1 MDPKEPLKE
10 AISDSNVF
18 SQSTNG
24 FSKVR
29 KLLLKSA
36 INYLTDPRLQ
46 FSANVDQ
53 KLFLARK
60 GLNRDEI
67 DLAYEIATELISKQN
82 ISDSFFHSNHS
93 SSFLS
98 KYSQIILKILLCSG
112 TLYFGYLF
120 YTKKYKNLF
129 KVKLNQ
135 SDDAEEEQ
143 RSLNEMTVALYKLNE
158 QIQKLNS
165 SFETIKEF
173 YTQYGLSNQE
183 QCERF

>member
-1 MDPKEPLKE
+1 MDPKDPLKE

-82 ISDSFFHSNHS
+82 ISD
-93 SSFLS
+93 
-98 KYSQIILKILLCSG
+98 
-112 TLYFGYLF
+112 
-120 YTKKYKNLF
+120 
-129 KVKLNQ
+129 
-135 SDDAEEEQ
+135 
-143 RSLNEMTVALYKLNE
+143 
-158 QIQKLNS
+158 
-165 SFETIKEF
+165 
-173 YTQYGLSNQE
+173 
-183 QCERF
+183 